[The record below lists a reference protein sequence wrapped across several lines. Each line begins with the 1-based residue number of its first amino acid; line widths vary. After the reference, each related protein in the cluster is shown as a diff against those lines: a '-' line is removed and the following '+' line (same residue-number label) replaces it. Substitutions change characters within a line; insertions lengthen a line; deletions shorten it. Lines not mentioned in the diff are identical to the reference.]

1 MADDPSVATRDQRL
15 FGHGRYYS
23 SRTTVHAYL
32 RQLTTPPPALTRGEK
47 WLLGALSVVVA
58 VSRRYAL
65 SKSPLDWDESLF
77 AGGVREYNVL
87 AEHPHAPGYPLF
99 ILFAKIL
106 RVVVRDDFHALQAVA
121 SIASLLL
128 FPAAFFLLREL
139 RFRYR
144 VAIAGAIIT
153 VFLPTVW
160 YYGGTALS
168 DVPALCA
175 AVVASALLLAGG
187 RSPRA
192 WILGMG
198 VAGVVGGIR
207 PAHLLIVVVPA
218 ALGMLASGAPHP
230 APLAPPS
237 PRLRGEGLG
246 VFVVIVVAS
255 YLGAALATEDPPWGY
270 VHKIGQMVHHIGGT
284 DSFQNVSRPPL
295 PKLVPMF
302 FAASHRGGRAGLA
315 LLLLAAI
322 GIAEGTIRRRVNVGV
337 VLAMFVPTAV
347 ASWMMLDTT
356 AVTRYGIAYA
366 MLYSVCGACGIDVLA
381 RAARNARVQ
390 QALAAAGTLLVVLPL
405 INWTRPALALVRH
418 QVSPPIAAMRW
429 LRKNV
434 PAAGPTLYL
443 DDGLHFHAWYEL
455 AGYDTQFFGAVSDL
469 PSEAFAAGN
478 YCVVDWLTLQ
488 PHARVFR
495 FPRTRLA
502 QIAREIYFETAI
514 VPMQSMVRFG
524 DGWYQDEYDPPRTV
538 AWRWMRESSTM
549 LLPPL
554 PANGILHLVFHVPAD
569 VMPRPPKLTIIWNG
583 TVIDEHMC
591 INLDYDRRYVLAS
604 RHGAP
609 NECRIV
615 LDETVQPKNDAR
627 RLALQLGDI
636 SWERVDG
643 LPYGF

>member
-1 MADDPSVATRDQRL
+1 M
-15 FGHGRYYS
+15 
-23 SRTTVHAYL
+23 HAYL
-32 RQLTTPPPALTRGEK
+32 RQLTTPPPALTRSEK
-47 WLLGALSVVVA
+47 WLLGALSLVVA

-77 AGGVREYNVL
+77 AGGVRQYDVL
-87 AEHPHAPGYPLF
+87 SEHPHAPGYPLF
-99 ILFAKIL
+99 ILFAKIV

-144 VAIAGAIIT
+144 VAISGAIIT
-153 VFLPTVW
+153 VFLPTIW

-175 AVVASALLLAGG
+175 AVAASALLLAGG
-187 RSPRA
+187 RSSRA
-192 WILGMG
+192 WISGMAM
-198 VAGVVGGIR
+198 AGIAGGIR
-207 PAHLLIVVVPA
+207 PAHLVIVIAPALLGAA
-218 ALGMLASGAPHP
+218 ALGRRRHLIAGCALF
-230 APLAPPS
+230 AA
-237 PRLRGEGLG
+237 
-246 VFVVIVVAS
+246 IVAAS
-255 YLGAALATEDPPWGY
+255 YAGAALATEDPPWGY
-270 VHKIGQMVHHIGGT
+270 VHKIEQMVHHIGGT

-295 PKLVPMF
+295 LKLVPMF
-302 FAASHRGGRAGLA
+302 FAESHRGARAGLA
-315 LLLLAAI
+315 LLILAAI
-322 GIAEGTIRRRVNVGV
+322 GIAEGVVRRRASVGV

-356 AVTRYGIAYA
+356 AVTRYGVAYA
-366 MLYSVCGACGIDVLA
+366 MLYSVCGAYGIDVLA

-390 QALAAAGTLLVVLPL
+390 HALAAAGALLVVLPL
-405 INWTRPALALVRH
+405 INWTRPALSLVRH

-429 LRKNV
+429 LRRNV

-455 AGYDTQFFGAVSDL
+455 VGYDTQFFGAVSDL
-469 PSEAFAAGN
+469 PAEAFAAGN
-478 YCVVDWLTLQ
+478 YCVVDWMTLQ
-488 PHARVFR
+488 PHVRLFR

-502 QIAREIYFETAI
+502 QIAREIYFETAVI
-514 VPMQSMVRFG
+514 PMESMVRFG

-554 PANGILHLVFHVPAD
+554 ATNGVLHLVFHVPAD

-583 TVIDEHMC
+583 TVVDERACID
-591 INLDYDRRYVLAS
+591 LDYDRRYVLAS
-604 RHGAP
+604 RRGVP

-615 LDETVQPKNDAR
+615 LDETVQPKADPR
-627 RLALQLGDI
+627 RIALQLGGI